1 MDTKELERSF
11 SFTVRGLNTM
21 LDAVDDPAFQAQDA
35 EKIIGT
41 LKDQMQVVP
50 FCEYL
55 KRYVYLRSGMV
66 GSYRDVPLEEYR
78 DTICDTFSATGTPAS
93 MKHLETRLSSRVG
106 SWLQQDLVRRDV
118 VLLLG
123 FGLSMPPE
131 DVNEFLIKAIHEHG
145 LDTEDPME
153 AICSYCYE
161 HHYGFLKMQQLVQV
175 LREAEGGAES
185 RSLTARNQPTGR
197 EASRQVAEEDERLIW
212 SILAGKEK
220 KALTSR
226 QAQLIQHFHDL
237 YELAENLIIEMK
249 HREKKRPKQR
259 KTNIRN
265 TRNMPREQDYGDK
278 KRYYAD
284 IEEVLYASVPKEKH
298 GNLLALTNSSLLEV
312 LAGKRL
318 SRQRLSRLMNGEEEP
333 TRYDLMT
340 LSFLIYAKTKIQM
353 DAKER
358 SFKFMEDTN
367 RVLVDCGFGEMY
379 PADPYE
385 CFLMMCMLSMEPLGT
400 FNDVLEMSYEH
411 SGNKGAGGS
420 EQNG

>member
-1 MDTKELERSF
+1 
-11 SFTVRGLNTM
+11 
-21 LDAVDDPAFQAQDA
+21 
-35 EKIIGT
+35 
-41 LKDQMQVVP
+41 
-50 FCEYL
+50 
-55 KRYVYLRSGMV
+55 
-66 GSYRDVPLEEYR
+66 
-78 DTICDTFSATGTPAS
+78 
-93 MKHLETRLSSRVG
+93 
-106 SWLQQDLVRRDV
+106 
-118 VLLLG
+118 
-123 FGLSMPPE
+123 
-131 DVNEFLIKAIHEHG
+131 
-145 LDTEDPME
+145 
-153 AICSYCYE
+153 
-161 HHYGFLKMQQLVQV
+161 
-175 LREAEGGAES
+175 
-185 RSLTARNQPTGR
+185 
-197 EASRQVAEEDERLIW
+197 
-212 SILAGKEK
+212 
-220 KALTSR
+220 
-226 QAQLIQHFHDL
+226 
-237 YELAENLIIEMK
+237 
-249 HREKKRPKQR
+249 
-259 KTNIRN
+259 
-265 TRNMPREQDYGDK
+265 MPREQDHGDK

-367 RVLVDCGFGEMY
+367 RVLADCGFGEMY

-420 EQNG
+420 DHDG